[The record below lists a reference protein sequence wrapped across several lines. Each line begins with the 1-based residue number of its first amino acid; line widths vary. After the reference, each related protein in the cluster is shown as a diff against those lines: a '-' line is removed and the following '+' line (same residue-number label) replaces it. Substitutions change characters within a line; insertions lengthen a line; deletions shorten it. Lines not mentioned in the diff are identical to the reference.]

1 MLKRTIENARRRR
14 LRPLPDTSQWQPKK
28 DNQVALRRVFLQ
40 TCRSVEARIKAE
52 SNIEKS
58 FNINNYDSGPGL
70 EDVVR
75 EQFRTLLPDRYAVTA
90 GVVIDANGD
99 NCGDCD
105 MIVANRFWQSL
116 LKYGATEQSRRIH
129 IPVEA
134 VYSVI
139 EIKQTLT
146 EASLDEAM
154 KKLVMY
160 KHLERDRSEYGRL
173 VENHV
178 IEQLDVRGASLNP
191 RFDAILAV
199 GCEPDAAVQ
208 LVERFFR
215 INQTLSP
222 VHRINALAILGSAFA
237 CYMVEFED
245 GSIGEHLY
253 PELDMHPIYAAPPTS
268 VTPIYIETNRD
279 ALYWL
284 YTNLLQHLTLTVLN
298 FRTHKLKYGRKD
310 ADGSVHPINLD

>member
-1 MLKRTIENARRRR
+1 
-14 LRPLPDTSQWQPKK
+14 
-28 DNQVALRRVFLQ
+28 
-40 TCRSVEARIKAE
+40 
-52 SNIEKS
+52 
-58 FNINNYDSGPGL
+58 
-70 EDVVR
+70 
-75 EQFRTLLPDRYAVTA
+75 
-90 GVVIDANGD
+90 
-99 NCGDCD
+99 
-105 MIVANRFWQSL
+105 
-116 LKYGATEQSRRIH
+116 
-129 IPVEA
+129 
-134 VYSVI
+134 
-139 EIKQTLT
+139 
-146 EASLDEAM
+146 M